1 MVISSEKIKR
11 KAFELGFNKVGIAK
25 ATHTKKEEMQL
36 NQWLDDNKHA
46 GMEWIEK
53 RKSERGNIFS
63 YFTEAKTVISVGM
76 NYYVGKDQSN
86 LESNF
91 KFSNYAWGDD
101 YHSVLKS
108 KLYLLLEFI
117 KKSDPDAK
125 GLVCVDTAP
134 VMEKVWAQRAGIGWQ
149 GKHTNLITT
158 DYGSW
163 LFLGEIII
171 DLDLEYDEPFIKD
184 LCGSC
189 TACIDAC
196 PTKALN
202 EYELDAGKCISYLTI
217 EHRGEFLDG
226 NDNLDGWIYG
236 CDICQEVCPWNI
248 SFSEINKEEYFEPRA
263 EIKNKTDQ
271 DWINID
277 QLEFSTTFKNS
288 SAKRTKLSGLK
299 RNIKNVQK
307 KKR

>member
-117 KKSDPDAK
+117 KKSDPEAK

-277 QLEFSTTFKNS
+277 QLDFSTTFKNS

>member
-117 KKSDPDAK
+117 KKSDPEAK

-217 EHRGEFLDG
+217 EHRGEFSDD

-248 SFSEINKEEYFEPRA
+248 SFAEISKQEYFRPRA
-263 EIKNKTDQ
+263 EILNKTDQ
-271 DWINID
+271 NWIDID
-277 QLEFSTTFKNS
+277 QLDYSKTFKKS

-299 RNIKNVQK
+299 RNINHVHKAK
-307 KKR
+307 K

>member
-117 KKSDPDAK
+117 KKSDPEAK

-248 SFSEINKEEYFEPRA
+248 SFSEINKEEYFEPRV

-299 RNIKNVQK
+299 RNIKNVQN